1 MGERKQEWGERRQ
14 AAANDGLNDRF
25 CRSAERRDALERA
38 VGGDGQR
45 GRREQKELF

>member
-45 GRREQKELF
+45 GRRAQKELF